1 MSFISFILKVTHL
14 SATLFDVMF
23 EVGTDTRV
31 SVQESSLSRS
41 EEPSVSSPLLSYCC
55 SFKSNAF
62 YKVDMN
68 DFECELFCVYV
79 NPFCELL
86 RAGVLGVCC
95 YCACPLRGI
104 KRVR

>member
-1 MSFISFILKVTHL
+1 MTHL

-23 EVGTDTRV
+23 EVGTDTTV

-62 YKVDMN
+62 YKVDRN
-68 DFECELFCVYV
+68 DFECELFCVHV

-86 RAGVLGVCC
+86 RAGVLGCLLLLC
-95 YCACPLRGI
+95 MPFEGH
-104 KRVR
+104 

>member
-1 MSFISFILKVTHL
+1 MTHL
-14 SATLFDVMF
+14 SATLFEVMF

-41 EEPSVSSPLLSYCC
+41 EEPSVSSPLWSYCF

-62 YKVDMN
+62 LKVYMN
-68 DFECELFCVYV
+68 DFECELFCVYG

-86 RAGVLGVCC
+86 RAGVLGCLLLLCVSFEG
-95 YCACPLRGI
+95 R
-104 KRVR
+104 